1 VNPIATYYVFD
12 HLERLREEAAHERR
26 SHPVDL
32 RPTRLRRVVAAVA
45 SVFSQ
50 ARSAGAAA
58 A

>member
-12 HLERLREEAAHERR
+12 HLERLREEAALEGR
-26 SHPVDL
+26 SRPVDP
-32 RPTRLRRVVAAVA
+32 RPSRLRRLATAMA
-45 SVFSQ
+45 GALTQ